1 MYRTS
6 SSHNL
11 NTTYTSNDNS
21 INTKQTQDEKSSVIV
36 SLGKQKQFTLPKT
49 AFNNPQQAVKT
60 YVNINHAMLSD
71 PQTPYKDGKF
81 YEVRAETE
89 HIYNVLLNFENS
101 VFKYHDKYDS
111 TKNDPTKREKWKEF
125 KFERT
130 ALSEKNEAIEEKTNL
145 QASPAYTNLRGSRK
159 PSNLEKILV
168 DSPLSTNLDPLTGVF
183 RDSKTGLYAELKP
196 LGSKPGKYVLCFG
209 STGVGRMTMKQ
220 IKVDIAQV
228 QNKSKVPA
236 AYEQAAKLAAELIKK
251 TGAEITVTGQS
262 MGGGLANYVGMKLG
276 IESVCY
282 NPAALG
288 QAAIK
293 DLKRSGSLTVENLNK
308 QKIIR
313 QKGDIFSGENNQK
326 NIAQLANFFSSEKV
340 ERPQHLGPTFIA
352 NKIDNPPLN
361 GITRGFELRHLT
373 RSFQPFYDYS
383 NTQTSQSTTTSKKS
397 DASSES
403 SSASSPSGG
412 EKS

>member
-1 MYRTS
+1 M
-6 SSHNL
+6 
-11 NTTYTSNDNS
+11 
-21 INTKQTQDEKSSVIV
+21 
-36 SLGKQKQFTLPKT
+36 PK
-49 AFNNPQQAVKT
+49 
-60 YVNINHAMLSD
+60 
-71 PQTPYKDGKF
+71 
-81 YEVRAETE
+81 
-89 HIYNVLLNFENS
+89 
-101 VFKYHDKYDS
+101 
-111 TKNDPTKREKWKEF
+111 
-125 KFERT
+125 
-130 ALSEKNEAIEEKTNL
+130 KNEVIDKKNSL
-145 QASPAYTNLRGSRK
+145 QASPAYIQLRGTRNQSY
-159 PSNLEKILV
+159 LEKILA
-168 DSPLSTNLDPLTGVF
+168 DSPLSTKLDPLTGVF
-183 RDSKTGLYAELKP
+183 RDSKTGLYAELK
-196 LGSKPGKYVLCFG
+196 LLVNKPRKYVLCLG

-228 QNKSKVPA
+228 QNKTKVPS
-236 AYEQAAKLAAELIKK
+236 AYEQAVDLVAELIKELSK
-251 TGAEITVTGQS
+251 SGANIIVTGQS
-262 MGGGLANYVGMKLG
+262 MGGGLANYVGMKVG

-293 DLKRSGSLTVENLNK
+293 DLKRSGSLTAENLNK

-383 NTQTSQSTTTSKKS
+383 NTQTSQSTTISKKS